1 VPTKLFNWQIEEEST
16 DCYTI
21 LTSTGKQIGAI
32 QVADESVKGSKE
44 FWAVYFAVS
53 DMERSMNAIEQAG
66 GKRGGTY
73 EHAFGTQ
80 GLAYDSQGA
89 AFFLLQ
95 KGSKTKMTSST
106 SAEPIST
113 NIKWR
118 SLIGL
123 IGIYLIILF
132 EQDWGWGVLFLFW
145 VLPDPMS
152 GTTYFIEP
160 LSRQFNPFLYW
171 AVVLTWIVL
180 SLYLLL
186 DVQV

>member
-1 VPTKLFNWQIEEEST
+1 
-16 DCYTI
+16 
-21 LTSTGKQIGAI
+21 
-32 QVADESVKGSKE
+32 
-44 FWAVYFAVS
+44 
-53 DMERSMNAIEQAG
+53 MNAIEQAG

-123 IGIYLIILF
+123 IGIYLMILSK
-132 EQDWGWGVLFLFW
+132 QNWGWGALFLFW
-145 VLPDPMS
+145 VLSDLKS

-160 LSRQFNPFLYW
+160 LSRRSNPFLCW
-171 AVVLTWIVL
+171 VVVLTWVVL
-180 SLYLLL
+180 SVYFLM
-186 DVQV
+186 DVQM

>member
-1 VPTKLFNWQIEEEST
+1 
-16 DCYTI
+16 
-21 LTSTGKQIGAI
+21 
-32 QVADESVKGSKE
+32 
-44 FWAVYFAVS
+44 
-53 DMERSMNAIEQAG
+53 
-66 GKRGGTY
+66 
-73 EHAFGTQ
+73 
-80 GLAYDSQGA
+80 
-89 AFFLLQ
+89 
-95 KGSKTKMTSST
+95 MTSST

>member
-1 VPTKLFNWQIEEEST
+1 
-16 DCYTI
+16 
-21 LTSTGKQIGAI
+21 
-32 QVADESVKGSKE
+32 
-44 FWAVYFAVS
+44 
-53 DMERSMNAIEQAG
+53 
-66 GKRGGTY
+66 
-73 EHAFGTQ
+73 
-80 GLAYDSQGA
+80 
-89 AFFLLQ
+89 
-95 KGSKTKMTSST
+95 MTSST

-123 IGIYLIILF
+123 IGIYLICLS
-132 EQDWGWGVLFLFW
+132 EQNWGWGVLFLFW
-145 VLPDPMS
+145 VLPDLKS

-160 LSRQFNPFLYW
+160 LSRRSNPFLYW